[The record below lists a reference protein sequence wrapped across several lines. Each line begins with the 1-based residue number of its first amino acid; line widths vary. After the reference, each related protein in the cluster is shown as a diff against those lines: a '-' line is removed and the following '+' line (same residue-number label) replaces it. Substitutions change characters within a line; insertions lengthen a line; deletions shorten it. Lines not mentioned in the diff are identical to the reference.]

1 MNIRRLYLEKSRI
14 PKVDMIRREQTMMY
28 RKKSLKSAVSLI
40 LATFVI
46 FLMSSCATVYHR
58 FLMKGSIIETSDSE
72 VYLCIG
78 SKDGA
83 SVGQELDVYK
93 VVRVTRARPTFRRE
107 HTGKV
112 KITEIIDE
120 HFAKATV
127 ISGKVEKNDIVE
139 LTAR

>member
-1 MNIRRLYLEKSRI
+1 MK
-14 PKVDMIRREQTMMY
+14 KMATGMMC
-28 RKKSLKSAVSLI
+28 RKKSIKSAATLI

-46 FLMSSCATVYHR
+46 FLMASCATVYHGFIMR
-58 FLMKGSIIETSDSE
+58 GSIIEASNSD

-93 VVRVTRARPTFRRE
+93 VVAVSGARPVFERV

-112 KITEIIDE
+112 KITEIVDE

-127 ISGKVEKNDIVE
+127 ISGKAEKNNIVE
-139 LTAR
+139 LVRPK

>member
-1 MNIRRLYLEKSRI
+1 MMN
-14 PKVDMIRREQTMMY
+14 
-28 RKKSLKSAVSLI
+28 RKMSLKNEVCLI
-40 LATFVI
+40 LAGSII
-46 FLMSSCATVYHR
+46 FLMFSCATFYHGY
-58 FLMKGSIIETSDSE
+58 LMKGSIIEASNSE

-93 VVRVTRARPTFRRE
+93 IIRVTRARPTYRQE
-107 HTGKV
+107 YAGKV

-127 ISGKVEKNDIVE
+127 ISGKAEKDDIVE
-139 LTAR
+139 LTGR

>member
-1 MNIRRLYLEKSRI
+1 
-14 PKVDMIRREQTMMY
+14 MMC
-28 RKKSLKSAVSLI
+28 RKKSIKSAASLI

-46 FLMSSCATVYHR
+46 FLMSSCATVGQKVYHG

-78 SKDGA
+78 SRDGA

-93 VVRVTRARPTFRRE
+93 IIQRQSKATPFRRVL
-107 HTGKV
+107 TGKV
-112 KITEIIDE
+112 KITEIVDE

-127 ISGKVEKNDIVE
+127 ISGKAEKNDIVE
-139 LTAR
+139 LIGP

>member
-1 MNIRRLYLEKSRI
+1 
-14 PKVDMIRREQTMMY
+14 MY
-28 RKKSLKSAVSLI
+28 RKISLKSAVSLI

-46 FLMSSCATVYHR
+46 FLTFSCATVYHR
-58 FLMKGSIIETSDSE
+58 FLMKGSIIEASDSE

-93 VVRVTRARPTFRRE
+93 VIRGTRARPTFRRE

-127 ISGKVEKNDIVE
+127 ISGKAEKDDIVE
-139 LTAR
+139 LTGR

>member
-1 MNIRRLYLEKSRI
+1 MTCRGIS
-14 PKVDMIRREQTMMY
+14 P
-28 RKKSLKSAVSLI
+28 KSAVSLI
-40 LATFVI
+40 LATSVI
-46 FLMSSCATVYHR
+46 FLMASCATVYHG
-58 FLMKGSIIETSDSE
+58 FLMNGNVIEASNYD

-93 VVRVTRARPTFRRE
+93 VIPVTRARPTFRRE

-127 ISGKVEKNDIVE
+127 ISGKAEKDDIAE
-139 LTAR
+139 LTRSK